1 MFEGRVKMVDKNMPK
16 MYRRRF
22 IPDEKV
28 FLKDDVIVEIN
39 DDVIITKWEVLKK
52 RKDFS
57 HGVSCYFLRE
67 NIKVS
72 KFIDDNENILYW
84 YCDIIDWEYNEE
96 DNSYVFNDLLIDI
109 IVYENGFVKVVDI
122 GEISTALE
130 KGLIDG
136 ELAKKALNT
145 ADALLNVI
153 YGGKFDLYKKYI
165 SDI

>member
-1 MFEGRVKMVDKNMPK
+1 MVDKNMPK

-39 DDVIITKWEVLKK
+39 DDVIITKWEVLRK
-52 RKDFS
+52 RNDFS
-57 HGVSCYFLRE
+57 HGVSCYFLRK

-84 YCDIIDWEYNEE
+84 YCDIIDWEYNQE
-96 DNSYVFNDLLIDI
+96 DNSYVFNDLLIDV
-109 IVYENGFVKVVDI
+109 IVYENGFVKVVDM

-130 KGLIDG
+130 KGLIDC

-145 ADALLNVI
+145 ADDLLNVI